1 MHRPTD
7 RGPQGSQCL
16 FGAVI
21 FPRSS
26 PTGYPSSIHH
36 PWTIHQHHPLAHRH
50 PQLPRHQQRPTPL
63 SLRPH
68 C

>member
-1 MHRPTD
+1 PRY
-7 RGPQGSQCL
+7 SQCL

-26 PTGYPSSIHH
+26 PNGYPFIHH
-36 PWTIHQHHPLAHRH
+36 PPIHRH
-50 PQLPRHQQRPTPL
+50 PQSPRHQQRPTPL